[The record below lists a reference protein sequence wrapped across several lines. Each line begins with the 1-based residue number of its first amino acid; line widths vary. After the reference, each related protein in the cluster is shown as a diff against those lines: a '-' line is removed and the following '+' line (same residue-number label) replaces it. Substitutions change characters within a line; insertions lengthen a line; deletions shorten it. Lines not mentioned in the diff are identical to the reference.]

1 MNVMKTPQSD
11 TCSVT
16 SLGRP
21 QDVDLNIF
29 HEIGFR
35 EMFVY
40 FLMPSAYQT
49 LQSQNTLKT

>member
-1 MNVMKTPQSD
+1 MNVMKTSQSD
-11 TCSVT
+11 TWSVI

-40 FLMPSAYQT
+40 FLMPSAYKT
-49 LQSQNTLKT
+49 LQSQKKLKT